1 MINHIH
7 IKNFKSLKDVSMEMS
22 NLNLLT
28 GINGVGKSSLIE
40 VLLLLRQSY
49 NLRENTISQLDLNG
63 KWTYMGVQKEILCE
77 SAYEDSIEIAFKY
90 GYDGLEHYIFDC
102 PQHQRQETFI
112 GKESIQDKSKVSPI
126 DDLPAL
132 YGLNHFRYLSAD
144 RISPQPDYRASQG
157 ETAQKNLGKRG
168 EFTVEYI
175 YKYAAGRKCQID
187 GFNLDKDE
195 NGNMLPLANQIDAWM
210 SFISPNI
217 KVKTY
222 YDAGANAYQ
231 LSYQYGKSEF
241 TPKHVGFG
249 ITYTLPVVTAIL
261 ISAPGDLVIIENP
274 EAHLHPRAQSKLGEL
289 MAIAAQG
296 GVQLIIETHSD
307 HVLNGIRVATK
318 ERKID
323 AEKVKIYYYA
333 MNQQEMVAEFYQ
345 IPMNQEGIISYR
357 ELRKK
362 GVEGFFD
369 QINTDTDILLGIN

>member
-40 VLLLLRQSY
+40 ALLLLKQSY
-49 NLRENTISQLDLNG
+49 SLRDNGISKLILNDD
-63 KWTYMGVQKEILCE
+63 KWTEMGVVKEILCK
-77 SAYEDSIEIAFKY
+77 SADEDKIEIAFQY
-90 GYDGLEHYIFDC
+90 GEGLEDYIFDC
-102 PQHQRQETFI
+102 SEKEQSFI
-112 GKESIQDKSKVSPI
+112 DLHNIENKSVGGFTS
-126 DDLPAL
+126 AL
-132 YGLNHFRYLSAD
+132 YELQHFRYLSAD
-144 RISPQPDYRASQG
+144 RISPETSYPDSGGKASQG
-157 ETAQKNLGKRG
+157 NLGKKG
-168 EFTVEYI
+168 DFSIEYI
-175 YKYAAGRKCQID
+175 NKFASNRKCKIAGFVLAKGED
-187 GFNLDKDE
+187 GEDF
-195 NGNMLPLANQIDAWM
+195 PIANQIDAWM

-217 KVKTY
+217 KVRTQ
-222 YDAGANAYQ
+222 YDAALNRYK
-231 LSYQYGKSEF
+231 LSYKYGNENEF

-261 ISAPGDLVIIENP
+261 ISEPGDLVIIENP

-307 HVLNGIRVATK
+307 HILNGVRVATK
-318 ERKID
+318 QNKIE

-333 MNQQEMVAEFYQ
+333 MNMQEMVADFYQ
-345 IPMNQEGIISYR
+345 IPINQEGIISYR

-362 GVEGFFD
+362 QVQGFFD
-369 QINTDTDILLGIN
+369 QINTDTDILLDIH

>member
-40 VLLLLRQSY
+40 ALLLLKQSY
-49 NLRENTISQLDLNG
+49 SLRDNGISKLILND
-63 KWTYMGVQKEILCE
+63 KEWTEMGVVKEILCK
-77 SAYEDSIEIAFKY
+77 SADEDKIEIAFQY
-90 GYDGLEHYIFDC
+90 GEGLEDYIFDC
-102 PQHQRQETFI
+102 SEKQQSFI
-112 GKESIQDKSKVSPI
+112 NSNNIQNKSVGGFT
-126 DDLPAL
+126 PAL
-132 YGLNHFRYLSAD
+132 YELQHFRYLSAD
-144 RISPQPDYRASQG
+144 RISPEDFYPDSG
-157 ETAQKNLGKRG
+157 GKTAYGNLGKEG
-168 EFTVEYI
+168 EFSIEYI
-175 YKYAAGRKCQID
+175 EKFGSSRKCKIA
-187 GFNLDKDE
+187 GFVLAKGESGED
-195 NGNMLPLANQIDAWM
+195 LPLANQINAWM
-210 SFISPNI
+210 SFISPNV
-217 KVKTY
+217 KVRTQ
-222 YDAGANAYQ
+222 YDASTPPKYK
-231 LSYQYGKSEF
+231 LSYKYSENEYN
-241 TPKHVGFG
+241 PKHVGFG

-261 ISAPGDLVIIENP
+261 ISEPGDLVIIENP

-318 ERKID
+318 QGKID

-345 IPMNQEGIISYR
+345 IPINQEGIISYR

-369 QINTDTDILLGIN
+369 QINTDTDILLDIH